1 MLTTSIPDINPK
13 SELIVC
19 ISYESGAKLFFTVVD
34 HSIQSPLFGGNP
46 PIVDV
51 DSVSTLVLMIL
62 VWFT

>member
-1 MLTTSIPDINPK
+1 MPDTNPK
-13 SELIVC
+13 SELIVY

-51 DSVSTLVLMIL
+51 DYVSTLVLMIL
-62 VWFT
+62 V